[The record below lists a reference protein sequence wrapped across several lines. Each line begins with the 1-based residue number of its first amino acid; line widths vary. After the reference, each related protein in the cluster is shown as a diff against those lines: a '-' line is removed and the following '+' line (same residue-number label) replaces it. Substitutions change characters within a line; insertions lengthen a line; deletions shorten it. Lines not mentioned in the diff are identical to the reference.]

1 LRSPEL
7 VANGRAVNKE
17 WDMADLSKLSIGSTG
32 SASALV
38 VEQRLA
44 PAVGSGSAPVFASP
58 MMIALMEA
66 AAVDCI
72 EAQLPDGYQSL
83 GVHLDVT
90 HTAPTPRGFNV
101 TATATLKSVDGR
113 KLTFDVVAKDDTE
126 QIGSGSHTRVVV
138 DTARFMARLTAKSLQ
153 RT

>member
-1 LRSPEL
+1 
-7 VANGRAVNKE
+7 
-17 WDMADLSKLSIGSTG
+17 MADLSKLQVGSIGT
-32 SASALV
+32 ASALV

-58 MMIALMEA
+58 MLITLMEA

-72 EAQLPDGYQSL
+72 EAQLPDGHQSL

-90 HTAPTPRGFNV
+90 HAAPTPLGFTV
-101 TATATLKSVDGR
+101 TATATLKSIDGR
-113 KLTFDVVAKDDTE
+113 KLTFDVVASDGIDR
-126 QIGSGSHTRVVV
+126 IGSGSHTRVVV

-153 RT
+153 RS